1 MALSDDA
8 EELSGILGEVQAAM
22 EAARKSGMGMADGMS
37 ASKEA
42 LSGLVGAAKQF
53 KEYQKDSTNTSY
65 EQLKALQEKFKVEK
79 ENLSAAQQALSA
91 QKELASKQKSA
102 NENLI
107 KALKSKK
114 GLEEGEKAVLQEL
127 LNKNKELKQSIT
139 EQGIQMAQNDK
150 ILQDFDGSVQQLES
164 DLDKAA
170 KKAKD
175 IEGFEKAMDKFGKS
189 IDSVITPLDGLL
201 GPLKIIQFFIDM
213 LVGGVKDWD
222 KRIGDSAKSMNRT
235 YEETEKSHRAM
246 MAFSDA
252 NRDFIKDSDGR
263 NHKLKVTY
271 KQITEISDQYQAL
284 LGTSVPFE
292 KMEPTLQ
299 RDVTLMAELQT
310 YAGLTSEETQGIL
323 KYSQGTGQSA
333 EKVTKELMASY
344 KVQGLKSGLVLNEKD
359 AMRDIAKTSKATQLS
374 YGGNAK
380 ELGKALA
387 AAKGLG
393 VELSKVEGISDSILN
408 FEQSI
413 EDELSAELL
422 TGKDLNL
429 EKARQAALNND
440 MATVAEEITKQA
452 GSAAEFTK
460 MNRIQQEA
468 MAKAVG
474 MNREELA
481 GALMEQEALKEASAS
496 TVEEAKKK
504 YDILRET
511 MTAEEAMEV
520 MGNNALTNQFEQAA
534 TQERM
539 ASQQDIMQQ
548 KMLEAL
554 PSMKTMGDGM
564 VKFMETIGVIIEK
577 LGGMKTILA
586 IIGTIMA
593 AKMVKGVLDYAKGAS
608 QAIKIM
614 KGWQAAEKGG
624 AILSIIKGA
633 WSSLGPIPFVG
644 AGLALA
650 AIATGTAYVAS
661 QMASADDAVLPA
673 TGGSGYGKRVMFGPE
688 GAISFNNKDTIV
700 AGTDLFANDAV
711 MEPGKATQ
719 TGNQGEIKI
728 KSEGGG
734 GQDMSS
740 MVAAITALANR
751 PVSVGIDGTKVIEA
765 TTGAQP
771 NTFGDATAKNS
782 YRMQ

>member
-53 KEYQKDSTNTSY
+53 SEYQKNSSNTSY

-79 ENLSAAQQALSA
+79 ANLSIAQQALKA
-91 QKELASKQKSA
+91 QQTLAGKQKSS

-107 KALKSKK
+107 KSLKSKK
-114 GLEEGEKAVLQEL
+114 DLSISEQVVLQEL
-127 LNKNKELKQSIT
+127 LNKNKELKQSIG

-150 ILQDFDGSVQQLES
+150 ILKDFDGSVQQLEG

-170 KKAKD
+170 KKAKGLSILSNIMD
-175 IEGFEKAMDKFGKS
+175 GLGKAL
-189 IDSVITPLDGLL
+189 DSVQTPLDGFLSPLSLMTKLL
-201 GPLKIIQFFIDM
+201 SFGFDTIVAF
-213 LVGGVKDWD
+213 D
-222 KRIGDSAKSMNRT
+222 KRVGDTAKSMNMT
-235 YEETEKSHRAM
+235 VDAVDKSNRAM
-246 MAFSDA
+246 VAFAKSSGDA
-252 NRDFIKDSDGR
+252 YANSEGLNR
-263 NHKLKVTY
+263 VT
-271 KQITEISDQYQAL
+271 TEL
-284 LGTSVPFE
+284 NKNLGTSVAFE
-292 KMEPTLQ
+292 KMGTALKE
-299 RDVTLMAELQT
+299 DVNLMSQLEDV
-310 YAGLTSEETQGIL
+310 AGLTAEESQGIL
-323 KYSQGTGQSA
+323 KYSMGTGQSA
-333 EKVTKELMASY
+333 KNVTKELMASY

-481 GALMEQEALKEASAS
+481 GALMEQEALKNIGAESIEQAREQYDLAVANKTEKEFLNRLGDEALA
-496 TVEEAKKK
+496 
-504 YDILRET
+504 
-511 MTAEEAMEV
+511 
-520 MGNNALTNQFEQAA
+520 NQFEQAS
-534 TQERM
+534 M
-539 ASQQDIMQQ
+539 AEKKEIAEK
-548 KMLEAL
+548 KMADSLILAL
-554 PSMKTMGDGM
+554 PSIQTMSEGFT
-564 VKFMETIGVIIEK
+564 KILETVTFIFDK
-577 LGGMKTILA
+577 LGGAKGLMV
-586 IIGTIMA
+586 IMGA
-593 AKMVKGVLDYAKGAS
+593 LIAGKMVKGILDFAKGTKEIYDITKKLFTAKKAEAS
-608 QAIKIM
+608 LDIISGAYKM
-614 KGWQAAEKGG
+614 AA
-624 AILSIIKGA
+624 A
-633 WSSLGPIPFVG
+633 LGPLGVLAVGGLIG
-644 AGLALA
+644 AGIAALA
-650 AIATGTAYVAS
+650 MYTMNDGIV
-661 QMASADDAVLPA
+661 PP
-673 TGGSGYGKRVMFGPE
+673 SGKSGFGDRVMFGPE

>member
-53 KEYQKDSTNTSY
+53 SEYQKNSSNTSY

-79 ENLSAAQQALSA
+79 ANLSIAQQALKA
-91 QKELASKQKSA
+91 QQTLAGKQKSS

-107 KALKSKK
+107 KSLKSKK
-114 GLEEGEKAVLQEL
+114 DLSISEQVVLQEL
-127 LNKNKELKQSIT
+127 LNKNKELKQSIG

-150 ILQDFDGSVQQLES
+150 ILKDFDGSVQQLEG

-170 KKAKD
+170 KKAKGLSILSNIMD
-175 IEGFEKAMDKFGKS
+175 GLGKAL
-189 IDSVITPLDGLL
+189 DSVQTPLDGFLSPLSLMTKLL
-201 GPLKIIQFFIDM
+201 SFGFDTIVAF
-213 LVGGVKDWD
+213 D
-222 KRIGDSAKSMNRT
+222 KRVGDTAKSMNMT
-235 YEETEKSHRAM
+235 VDAVDKSNRAM
-246 MAFSDA
+246 VAFAKSSGDA
-252 NRDFIKDSDGR
+252 YANSEGLNR
-263 NHKLKVTY
+263 VT
-271 KQITEISDQYQAL
+271 TEL
-284 LGTSVPFE
+284 NKNLGTSVAFE
-292 KMEPTLQ
+292 KMGTALKE
-299 RDVTLMAELQT
+299 DVNLMSQLEDV
-310 YAGLTSEETQGIL
+310 AGLTAEESQGIL
-323 KYSQGTGQSA
+323 KYSMGTGQSA
-333 EKVTKELMASY
+333 KNVTKELMASY

-452 GSAAEFTK
+452 GSAAKFTE

-481 GALMEQEALKEASAS
+481 GALMEQEALKNIGAESIEQAREQYDLAVANKTEKEFLNRLGDEALA
-496 TVEEAKKK
+496 
-504 YDILRET
+504 
-511 MTAEEAMEV
+511 
-520 MGNNALTNQFEQAA
+520 NQFEQAS
-534 TQERM
+534 M
-539 ASQQDIMQQ
+539 AEKKEIAEK
-548 KMLEAL
+548 KMADSLILAL
-554 PSMKTMGDGM
+554 PSIQTMSEGFT
-564 VKFMETIGVIIEK
+564 KILETVTFIFDK
-577 LGGMKTILA
+577 LGGAKGLMV
-586 IIGTIMA
+586 IMGA
-593 AKMVKGVLDYAKGAS
+593 LIAGKMVKGILDFAKGTKEIYDITKKLFTAKKAEAS
-608 QAIKIM
+608 LDIISGAYKM
-614 KGWQAAEKGG
+614 AA
-624 AILSIIKGA
+624 A
-633 WSSLGPIPFVG
+633 LGPLGVLAVGGLIG
-644 AGLALA
+644 AGIAALA
-650 AIATGTAYVAS
+650 MYTMNDGIV
-661 QMASADDAVLPA
+661 PP
-673 TGGSGYGKRVMFGPE
+673 SGKSGFGDRVMFGPE

>member
-53 KEYQKDSTNTSY
+53 SEYQKNSSNTSY

-79 ENLSAAQQALSA
+79 ANLSIAQQALKA
-91 QKELASKQKSA
+91 QQTLAGKQKSS

-107 KALKSKK
+107 KSLKSKK
-114 GLEEGEKAVLQEL
+114 DLSISEQVVLQEL
-127 LNKNKELKQSIT
+127 LNKNKELKQSIG

-150 ILQDFDGSVQQLES
+150 ILKDFDGSVQQLEG

-170 KKAKD
+170 KKAKGLSILSNIMD
-175 IEGFEKAMDKFGKS
+175 GLGKAL
-189 IDSVITPLDGLL
+189 DSVQTPLDGFLSPLALMTKLL
-201 GPLKIIQFFIDM
+201 SFGFDTIVAF
-213 LVGGVKDWD
+213 D
-222 KRIGDSAKSMNRT
+222 KRVGDTAKSMNMT
-235 YEETEKSHRAM
+235 VDAVDKSNRAM
-246 MAFSDA
+246 VAFAKSSGDA
-252 NRDFIKDSDGR
+252 YANSEGLNR
-263 NHKLKVTY
+263 VT
-271 KQITEISDQYQAL
+271 TEL
-284 LGTSVPFE
+284 NKNLGTSVAFE
-292 KMEPTLQ
+292 KMGTALKE
-299 RDVTLMAELQT
+299 DVNLMSQLEDV
-310 YAGLTSEETQGIL
+310 AGLTAEESQGIL
-323 KYSQGTGQSA
+323 KYSMGTGQSA
-333 EKVTKELMASY
+333 KNVTKELMASY

-481 GALMEQEALKEASAS
+481 GALMEQEALKNIGAESIEQAREQYDLAVANKTEKEFLNRLGDEALA
-496 TVEEAKKK
+496 
-504 YDILRET
+504 
-511 MTAEEAMEV
+511 
-520 MGNNALTNQFEQAA
+520 NQFEQAS
-534 TQERM
+534 M
-539 ASQQDIMQQ
+539 AEKKEIAEK
-548 KMLEAL
+548 KMADSLILAL
-554 PSMKTMGDGM
+554 PSIQTMSEGFTKILET
-564 VKFMETIGVIIEK
+564 VKFIFDT
-577 LGGMKTILA
+577 LGGAKGLMV
-586 IIGTIMA
+586 IMGA
-593 AKMVKGVLDYAKGAS
+593 LIAGKMVKGILDFAKGTKEIYDITKKLFTAKKAEAS
-608 QAIKIM
+608 LDIISGAYKM
-614 KGWQAAEKGG
+614 AA
-624 AILSIIKGA
+624 A
-633 WSSLGPIPFVG
+633 LGPLGVLAVGGLIG
-644 AGLALA
+644 AGIAALA
-650 AIATGTAYVAS
+650 MYTMNDGIV
-661 QMASADDAVLPA
+661 PP
-673 TGGSGYGKRVMFGPE
+673 SGKSGFGDRVMFGPE